1 MAVFIGFST
10 QHVENVKS
18 LGYKRGI
25 NDTVSADY
33 LKNQRVGKKF
43 RTTDEEL
50 VITDFLNALNIQQ
63 GQKPGRPE
71 YGTTLWAFV
80 FEPNTVDVRIELE
93 KEIKRI
99 GALDPRILI
108 NDVVVTQ
115 VEGGILLQVEMAV
128 SPFNNATELA
138 ILFDQAT
145 NRASQV

>member
-10 QHVENVKS
+10 QHVENVKT
-18 LGYKRGI
+18 LGYARGS
-25 NDTVSADY
+25 NDTSSADY
-33 LKNQRVGKKF
+33 AKNQRVGKKF

-50 VITDFLNALNIQQ
+50 VITDFINALNIPQ
-63 GQKPGRPE
+63 GQKPGRPD

-80 FEPNTVDVRIELE
+80 FEPNTSDVRIELE

-99 GALDPRILI
+99 GALDPRVII

-115 VEGGILLQVEMAV
+115 VEGGILLQIEMAV

-138 ILFDQAT
+138 VLFDQAS
-145 NRASQV
+145 NRAQQV

>member
-10 QHVENVKS
+10 QHVENIKT
-18 LGYKRGI
+18 LGYTRGI

-33 LKNQRVGKKF
+33 ATTHRVGKKF

-50 VITDFLNALNIQQ
+50 VITDFINALNIPQ
-63 GQKPGRPE
+63 GQKPGKPE
-71 YGTTLWAFV
+71 YGTTLWAFI
-80 FEPNTVDVRIELE
+80 FEPNTLEIRIDLE

-99 GALDPRILI
+99 GALDPRIAI

-115 VEGGILLQVEMAV
+115 VEGGILMQVEMAV

-138 ILFDQAT
+138 IMFDQAS
-145 NRASQV
+145 NRAQQV

>member
-10 QHVENVKS
+10 QHVENVKT
-18 LGYKRGI
+18 LGYTRGI

-33 LKNQRVGKKF
+33 AKTQRVGKKF

-50 VITDFLNALNIQQ
+50 VITDFINALNIPQ
-63 GQKPGRPE
+63 GQKPGKPE

-80 FEPNTVDVRIELE
+80 FEPNTLDIRIELE

-99 GALDPRILI
+99 GALDPRITI

-115 VEGGILLQVEMAV
+115 VEGGILMQVEMAV

-138 ILFDQAT
+138 VMFDQAS
-145 NRASQV
+145 NRAQQV

>member
-10 QHVENVKS
+10 QHVENVKT
-18 LGYKRGI
+18 LGYTRGV
-25 NDTVSADY
+25 NETSSADY
-33 LKNQRVGKKF
+33 AKNKRVGKKF
-43 RTTDEEL
+43 RTVDEEL
-50 VITDFLNALNIQQ
+50 VITDFINALNIPQ
-63 GQKPGRPE
+63 GQKPGRPD

-99 GALDPRILI
+99 GALDPRITI

-138 ILFDQAT
+138 VLFDQAS
-145 NRASQV
+145 NRAQQV

>member
-10 QHVENVKS
+10 QHVENVKT

-25 NDTVSADY
+25 TDTASADY
-33 LKNQRVGKKF
+33 AKNQRVGKKY

-50 VITDFLNALNIQQ
+50 VITDFINALNIPQ
-63 GQKPGRPE
+63 GQKPGKPD
-71 YGTTLWAFV
+71 YGTTLWGFV
-80 FEPNTVDVRIELE
+80 FEPNTSDVRIELE

-99 GALDPRILI
+99 GAQDPRIII

-138 ILFDQAT
+138 VLFDQAS
-145 NRASQV
+145 NRAQQV